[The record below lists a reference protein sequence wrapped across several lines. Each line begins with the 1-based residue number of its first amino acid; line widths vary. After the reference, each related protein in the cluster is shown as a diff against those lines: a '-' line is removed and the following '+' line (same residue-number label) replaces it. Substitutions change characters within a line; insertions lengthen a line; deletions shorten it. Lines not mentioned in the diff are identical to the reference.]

1 MVHSLFAETISA
13 LKFFL
18 LSPYS
23 NILGV
28 GMSIKEEIE
37 TLPSNIDSN
46 FSLAAF
52 QLSDHEEVTSHLG
65 ASVSP
70 SAI

>member
-1 MVHSLFAETISA
+1 MHSRFAETISA

-23 NILGV
+23 NTVGV

-37 TLPSNIDSN
+37 ALHSNINSN
-46 FSLAAF
+46 FALATF
-52 QLSDHEEVTSHLG
+52 QLSDHEEVTSPLR

-70 SAI
+70 SVI